1 MKSKSLIFVLFSTL
15 ILVWVGVLTY
25 PQEKLKV
32 VFCNVGQG
40 DATLAIFG
48 STQVLID
55 GGAGSKVLSCLSK
68 NMPFWDKTI
77 EMVILTH
84 PDYDHMA
91 GILPVLERYHLKQF
105 VANGLLVDKEIFWQI
120 RKQINQKNIPVF
132 VPESGDELKVGKL
145 SFKVIWPAERKGEAL
160 SWTESLDKNILGA
173 QVFSGE
179 TNDFSIVSK
188 LSYGNFDL
196 LLTGDLP
203 MEEEIMIK
211 EKVGDIEV
219 LKVAHHGSKFST
231 SGAFLEAITPQL
243 SVISVGN
250 NNYGHPSAE
259 VMERLKNL
267 GIQVKRT
274 DWDGEVVVVSDGQ
287 NWSVLAD

>member
-1 MKSKSLIFVLFSTL
+1 MKFRYLIFLLFSIL
-15 ILVWVGVLTY
+15 ILVWVAVLTF

-40 DATLAIFG
+40 DATLAVFG

-55 GGAGSKVLSCLSK
+55 GGSGSRVLSCLSQH
-68 NMPFWDKTI
+68 MPFWDKTI
-77 EMVILTH
+77 EMIILTH

-91 GILPVLERYHLKQF
+91 GLLPVLERYRLKQF

-120 RKQINQKNIPVF
+120 RKQIDQKNIPVF
-132 VPESGDELKVGKL
+132 VPQSGDEFKIGKL
-145 SFKVIWPAERKGEAL
+145 SFKILWPSERKG
-160 SWTESLDKNILGA
+160 DVLGS

-203 MEEEIMIK
+203 TEEEIKIK
-211 EKVGDIEV
+211 EEIGDIEV

-231 SGAFLEAITPQL
+231 SLAFLEAITPEL

-250 NNYGHPSAE
+250 NNYGHPSPE
-259 VMERLKNL
+259 VLERLKKLN
-267 GIQVKRT
+267 IEVKRT
-274 DWDGEVVVVSDGQ
+274 DLDGEIVVVSDGQ
-287 NWSVLAD
+287 NWYTLKK